1 MKYYKFST
9 NKEKRKKK
17 KKLITKNAE
26 MRVLKCERVWNDNRE
41 EKNKERERERERE
54 SICYN

>member
-9 NKEKRKKK
+9 NKEKRKKKK

-26 MRVLKCERVWNDNRE
+26 MRVLKCERV
-41 EKNKERERERERE
+41 
-54 SICYN
+54 